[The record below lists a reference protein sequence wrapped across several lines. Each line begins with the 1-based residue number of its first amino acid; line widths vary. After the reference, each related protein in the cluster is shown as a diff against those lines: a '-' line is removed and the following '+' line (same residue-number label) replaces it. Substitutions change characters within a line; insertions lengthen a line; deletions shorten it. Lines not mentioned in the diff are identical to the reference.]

1 MPVLRYFAVTGSA
14 LLALLFVSN
23 TFLIDDESLRF
34 DGSLYG
40 SAMYAP
46 RAEDVE
52 ATSELRFTRDVT
64 PALRVREAFAVFVPN
79 DRRRTR
85 RES

>member
-1 MPVLRYFAVTGSA
+1 MPVVKYFAVTGSA

-46 RAEDVE
+46 HAEDVQ

-79 DRRRTR
+79 DRRRSR